1 MSPLRQ
7 KMSDAMIQRGFAAR
21 TQESYIEAMI
31 RMGKYCG
38 HRLDTCSAEEVQA
51 YLLHMVK
58 ERHLSYSTMNQA
70 ACAAR
75 FLYQIVLGQER
86 QDFVIPMAKV
96 PATQPELLSRKQIA
110 QLFEACH
117 NPARRMLLQ
126 TIYATGLR
134 VSEACALRVADI
146 DSAHDRMCIRVV
158 SGKGGKDRYTLLRP
172 SLLTLLRD
180 YARNYK
186 PHEWLFYGSARTTGV
201 SITTA
206 QRTYQGARHRARIMK
221 RGGIPPCRARRPLH
235 WAAVPQ
241 AVGTPTETPAP
252 PLRHG
257 FATHL
262 LEGGVDLFTIQKLLG
277 HGYISTTSRYLHL
290 ISPQFAAPQ
299 TGDPLDLLA
308 GLPIL

>member
-31 RMGKYCG
+31 RMGKHCG
-38 HRLDTCSAEEVQA
+38 HRLDTCTADEVQA

-58 ERHLSYSTMNQA
+58 ERRLSYSTTNQA

-75 FLYQIVLGQER
+75 FLYEVVLGRER
-86 QDFVIPMAKV
+86 ADFVIPMART
-96 PATQPELLSRKQIA
+96 PATQPELLARKQIA
-110 QLFEACH
+110 QLFEAC
-117 NPARRMLLQ
+117 NSPARRMLLQ

-134 VSEACALRVADI
+134 VSEACALRVTDI
-146 DSAHDRMCIRVV
+146 DSAPDRMCVRVV
-158 SGKGGKDRYTLLRP
+158 AGKGGRDRYTLLRP
-172 SLLTLLRD
+172 TLLTLLRD
-180 YARNYK
+180 YARHYK
-186 PHEWLFYGSARTTGV
+186 PREWLFPNQTGTATLT
-201 SITTA
+201 IQTA
-206 QRTYQGARHRARIMK
+206 QRTYQGARHRARITK
-221 RGGIPPCRARRPLH
+221 SGGIH
-235 WAAVPQ
+235 
-241 AVGTPTETPAP
+241 T
-252 PLRHG
+252 LRHC

>member
-7 KMSDAMIQRGFAAR
+7 KMSDAMIQRGFAVR

-75 FLYQIVLGQER
+75 FLYQVVLGQPR
-86 QDFVIPMAKV
+86 TDFIIPMAKTPV
-96 PATQPELLSRKQIA
+96 TQPELLARKQITE
-110 QLFEACH
+110 LFDACH

-146 DSAHDRMCIRVV
+146 DSAPDRMCIRVV
-158 SGKGGKDRYTLLRP
+158 AGKGGRDRYTLLRP
-172 SLLTLLRD
+172 TLLTLLRD
-180 YARNYK
+180 YARSYK
-186 PHEWLFYGSARTTGV
+186 PREWLFYCSAPTTGV
-201 SITTA
+201 SVATA

-221 RGGIPPCRARRPLH
+221 SGGIH
-235 WAAVPQ
+235 
-241 AVGTPTETPAP
+241 T
-252 PLRHG
+252 LRHC